1 VDLVSVLNTAIEIF
15 INPFT
20 NINVFWTLIP
30 VYLNW
35 LLCEMFFEFERH
47 NFQSA
52 FSNGFSALWVGMDW
66 FRVLGIPFNWDY
78 RALIAV
84 FMTTYGLFIMIE
96 AARGKSIAKYVGRVR
111 EVTFAVIFLTPVL
124 HGLMVV
130 DLEMV
135 LAGAVVYTCLTVFGF
150 IASRVVPAIGG
161 ELADRRGKI

>member
-1 VDLVSVLNTAIEIF
+1 MDLVSVLNTAVEIF
-15 INPFT
+15 IIPFT
-20 NINVFWTLIP
+20 DVNVFWTLIP

-35 LLCEMFFEFERH
+35 FLCEVFFEFERH

-52 FSNGFSALWVGMDW
+52 FSNGFAALWVGMDW
-66 FRVLGIPFNWDY
+66 FRVLRFPFTLDL

-124 HGLMVV
+124 HNLMFV
-130 DLEMV
+130 DIEMIF
-135 LAGAVVYTCLTVFGF
+135 AGAVVYIILTVLGF
-150 IASRVVPAIGG
+150 VGSRLVPAIGG
-161 ELADRRGKI
+161 EIADRK